1 MEPPLN
7 VIWYRKTVVGNC
19 DWTMP
24 KLNDIGP
31 GLKANPLLETGVLR
45 VSGLQ
50 ITVVRTAYCTLHA
63 LTYTQQKPLHIY
75 IYIYIY
81 MYITIHMHTHIIH
94 TSHRLIVR
102 VYICLH
108 TVVICHCLLCCILLC
123 CLLSIVIE
131 YASILPFSSVLPT
144 YFRWRLATEHRE
156 REGEICGDMYI
167 YIYIHIDIDCM
178 VVYGFKMFPPSI
190 RFRSVSQHFG
200 CPKPLVSA
208 VENEPSHQATSPSM
222 TLTRWP
228 RSNWQTSR
236 CNAKETPGLTA
247 F

>member
-1 MEPPLN
+1 MVQKDCSGELWLNYAEIEWHWAGIESKPPSGDWCVEGLRSPDYGCTHC
-7 VIWYRKTVVGNC
+7 VLHFTRAHIHTTKT
-19 DWTMP
+19 
-24 KLNDIGP
+24 
-31 GLKANPLLETGVLR
+31 
-45 VSGLQ
+45 
-50 ITVVRTAYCTLHA
+50 TA
-63 LTYTQQKPLHIY
+63 
-75 IYIYIY
+75 YIYIY

-167 YIYIHIDIDCM
+167 YIHTHRHRL
-178 VVYGFKMFPPSI
+178 YGRIWFQDVSTIYPFPQCFST
-190 RFRSVSQHFG
+190 FRV
-200 CPKPLVSA
+200 P
-208 VENEPSHQATSPSM
+208 
-222 TLTRWP
+222 
-228 RSNWQTSR
+228 QTIGFR
-236 CNAKETPGLTA
+236 GRKRA
-247 F
+247 